1 MENESETFLLSKNYI
16 ITGGKFVFLD
26 DCHDSPGSN
35 CDSASAEQIK
45 VTTINL
51 ISCFCWC
58 KDK

>member
-1 MENESETFLLSKNYI
+1 MENESETFLLIKNYI

-45 VTTINL
+45 VTTITL
-51 ISCFCWC
+51 ISCFC
-58 KDK
+58 